1 MRKNVKWAAILVACM
16 LTVGSFSGCGQQGSS
31 EMTQLTK
38 EAAEAVEE
46 ETKEDVK
53 PLQAENEIPANG
65 FISKAQMDTIAGKK
79 GTYRFHGETE
89 NGIEYQWTY
98 DGNKI
103 QNPVEQK
110 LLVEC
115 SEDDLDEVK
124 KAAANAPYAM
134 KVILQNMEMA
144 APAELTLT
152 LNEVWNA
159 DKVLYCTYEDG
170 KVYKLDDAKIESGEK
185 ASKISFTVTK
195 AGGDFYLLGGSTTGK
210 SKEDADTKDKNATK
224 DENAEKETDVSSLQ
238 TGANGE
244 TEENNDTQDDST
256 QAEPENNQTA
266 DNQNP
271 VHTCTISIECSTI
284 LNNWDDLRQSKA
296 EFVPS
301 DGWILYPSEV
311 EYTEGETVFDVLKR
325 VCNDV
330 GIHMASRY
338 TPMYG
343 SYYIE
348 GINQLYEFDCGQNSG
363 WMYCVNGWFPN
374 YGCSSY
380 TVEDG
385 DVIEW
390 RYTCDLG
397 SDVGNTY
404 TGGE

>member
-1 MRKNVKWAAILVACM
+1 MKRNVRWVAMLLAAT
-16 LTVGSFSGCGQQGSS
+16 LTLGSLAGCGQGGGS
-31 EMTQLTK
+31 EMPQVTEEVAK
-38 EAAEAVEE
+38 AMEE
-46 ETKEDVK
+46 ETKEDAE
-53 PLQAENEIPANG
+53 PLQEENEIPADG
-65 FISKAQMDTIAGKK
+65 VISKAQMDTIAGKE
-79 GTYRFHGETE
+79 GTYHFNGMTE
-89 NGIEYQWTY
+89 DGISYQWAY
-98 DGNKI
+98 DGQKI

-115 SEDDLDEVK
+115 TADGLDEVK
-124 KAAANAPYAM
+124 KVAANAPYAL
-134 KVILQNMEMA
+134 KVILQKMEMA

-152 LNEVWNA
+152 LKEAWDA

-170 KVYKLDDAKIESGEK
+170 KVYKLDDAEIESEEK
-185 ASKISFTVTK
+185 NSKISFTVTK
-195 AGGDFYLLGGSTTGK
+195 AGGDFYLVGGSTKGA
-210 SKEDADTKDKNATK
+210 SKESSDAEEKKTAGVGEKSQSGVSFQAAQ
-224 DENAEKETDVSSLQ
+224 DEG
-238 TGANGE
+238 TGGNDGE
-244 TEENNDTQDDST
+244 DST
-256 QAEPENNQTA
+256 QADGGNEQGA
-266 DNQNP
+266 DDQDP

-311 EYTEGETVFDVLKR
+311 EYTKGETVFDVLKR
-325 VCNDV
+325 VCNDA

-390 RYTCDLG
+390 RYTCNLG
-397 SDVGNTY
+397 SDVGDTY
-404 TGGE
+404 MGGDG